1 MTQNVPTEVMNAQ
14 ILDSLERGE
23 DGIKKAQAAATD
35 YTRIQIRE
43 DSFAA
48 KILPLEKA
56 TDDMLHYGMNATNL
70 EIIWELEPD
79 SPGAKWVPLQTVP
92 EGEYITGSRY
102 SIPMARLFTPKFT
115 VDIDELRTTKQDIR
129 KILCDNAIKDALAE
143 FDAKFI
149 STVNSI
155 VSDVDKTTP
164 IQAGGTA
171 AYKQALTGKVQMM
184 DFAAGLNRDTF
195 AEARNMLPKGNAE
208 GKFRLRN
215 YCCLMNETTAGQLLK
230 LDRNAVGG
238 DLSQEFFK
246 NGLTIDTFMGLKMMF
261 TIKDDLVP
269 DNYVYFFAE
278 PAFLGKGFYLHDWTS
293 FMKKEAFFIE
303 TFSYWMG
310 GLAIGNIAG
319 CALARFNLGPATTN
333 ATDKPAN
340 GGQESGDE
348 EQGA

>member
-102 SIPMARLFTPKFT
+102 SIPMARLMTPKFT

-143 FDAKFI
+143 FDSKFI

-155 VSDVDKTTP
+155 VSDCEAPV
-164 IQAGGTA
+164 GGNDMKS
-171 AYKQALTGKVQMM
+171 YKQKLTGKVQMM
-184 DFAAGLNRDTF
+184 DFEGPLDRDTF

-230 LDRNAVGG
+230 LKRDEIGG

-246 NGLTIDTFMGLKMMF
+246 NGLTTDTLMGLKMMF

-269 DNYVYFFAE
+269 DGYVYFFAE

-310 GLAIGNIAG
+310 GFAIGNIAG
-319 CALARFNLGPATTN
+319 CALARFGVQA
-333 ATDKPAN
+333 
-340 GGQESGDE
+340 
-348 EQGA
+348 